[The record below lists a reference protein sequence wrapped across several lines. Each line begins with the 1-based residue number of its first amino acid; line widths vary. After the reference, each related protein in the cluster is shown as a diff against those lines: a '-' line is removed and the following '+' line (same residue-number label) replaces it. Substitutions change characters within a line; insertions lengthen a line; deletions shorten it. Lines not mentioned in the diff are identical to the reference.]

1 MILGIPDFIF
11 MLLAMLGVSV
21 TFSVIML
28 VLYFL
33 TPSNAKKLL
42 SARLKKTGLLAIFG
56 KASLRFV
63 KVKSLAPGWV
73 ETEEG
78 KKYIWPIPPKEKGS
92 HVWNPVRDVM
102 SKVER
107 IDNIPVLAVY
117 EAECLASNADALV
130 SLEAYTKGYDTQ
142 QLPFSINPASNPSQ
156 SKFKVYIPVNPKLLA
171 QTLRGMITSEHIDVF
186 EKFVIDVERKR
197 SMKGEW
203 SGVIKVGLIIGAI
216 AVVAIFAMLL
226 AKGAIFG
233 A

>member
-21 TFSVIML
+21 TFSVVML

-33 TPSNAKKLL
+33 APSNAKKLL

-63 KVKSLAPGWV
+63 KVKSIAPGWV

-78 KKYIWPIPPKEKGS
+78 KKYIWPVPPKEKS
-92 HVWNPVRDVM
+92 ESWNPVRDVI

-117 EAECLASNADALV
+117 EAECLASNADTLV
-130 SLEAYTKGYDTQ
+130 SLEAYTKGYETE
-142 QLPFSINPASNPSQ
+142 QLPFTVNPTSNPSQ

-171 QTLRGMITSEHIDVF
+171 ETLRGMMTSEHIDVF
-186 EKFVIDVERKR
+186 KTFIIEWERR
-197 SMKGEW
+197 RRLRDERMFI
-203 SGVIKVGLIIGAI
+203 IKSISIIGLV
-216 AVVAIFAMLL
+216 AVVAILAMLL

>member
-33 TPSNAKKLL
+33 APSNAKKLL

-63 KVKSLAPGWV
+63 KVKSIAPGWV

-92 HVWNPVRDVM
+92 HTWNPVRDVM

-117 EAECLASNADALV
+117 EAECLASNSDALV
-130 SLEAYTKGYDTQ
+130 SLEAYTKGYDTE
-142 QLPFSINPASNPSQ
+142 QLPFSVNPTSNPSQ

-171 QTLRGMITSEHIDVF
+171 ETLRGMITSEHIDVF

-197 SMKGEW
+197 SMKDW
-203 SGVIKVGLIIGAI
+203 KSIAINFGLIVGGIVA
-216 AVVAIFAMLL
+216 VAIIALL
-226 AKGAIFG
+226 IVSGHI
-233 A
+233 

>member
-1 MILGIPDFIF
+1 LILGIPDFIF

-33 TPSNAKKLL
+33 APSNAKKLL

-63 KVKSLAPGWV
+63 KVKSIAPGWV

-78 KKYIWPIPPKEKGS
+78 KKYIWPIPPKEKS
-92 HVWNPVRDVM
+92 ESWNPVRDVI

-117 EAECLASNADALV
+117 EAECLASNADTLV
-130 SLEAYTKGYDTQ
+130 SLEAYTKGYNVEE
-142 QLPFSINPASNPSQ
+142 LPFSTNPTSNPAQ

-171 QTLRGMITSEHIDVF
+171 EALRGMMTSEHIDVF
-186 EKFVIDVERKR
+186 KTFIIEWERR
-197 SMKGEW
+197 RRLRDERMFI
-203 SGVIKVGLIIGAI
+203 IKSISIIGLV

>member
-33 TPSNAKKLL
+33 APSNAKKLL

-63 KVKSLAPGWV
+63 KVKSIAPGWV

-92 HVWNPVRDVM
+92 HTWNPVRDVM

-117 EAECLASNADALV
+117 EAECLASNSDALV
-130 SLEAYTKGYDTQ
+130 SLEAYTKGYDTE
-142 QLPFSINPASNPSQ
+142 QLPFSVNPTSNPGQ
-156 SKFKVYIPVNPKLLA
+156 SKFVYIPVNPKLLA
-171 QTLRGMITSEHIDVF
+171 ETLRGMITSEHIDVF

-197 SMKGEW
+197 SMKDW
-203 SGVIKVGLIIGAI
+203 KSIAINFGLIVGGIVAVAVI
-216 AVVAIFAMLL
+216 ALL
-226 AKGAIFG
+226 IVSGHI
-233 A
+233 

>member
-63 KVKSLAPGWV
+63 KVKSIAPGWV

-92 HVWNPVRDVM
+92 HTWNPVRDVM

-117 EAECLASNADALV
+117 EAECLASNSDALV
-130 SLEAYTKGYDTQ
+130 SLEAYTKGYDTE
-142 QLPFSINPASNPSQ
+142 QLPFSINPGSNPGQ

-171 QTLRGMITSEHIDVF
+171 ETLRGMITSEHIDVF

-197 SMKGEW
+197 SMKDW
-203 SGVIKVGLIIGAI
+203 KSIAINFGLIVGGIVA
-216 AVVAIFAMLL
+216 VAIIALL
-226 AKGAIFG
+226 IVSGHI
-233 A
+233 